1 MSWTPKDGGDQSPWG
16 GGGGNKKKSSN
27 GKGSYNDNDYDDFLK
42 NIQEKLKS

>member
-27 GKGSYNDNDYDDFLK
+27 GKGSYLSL
-42 NIQEKLKS
+42 IHI